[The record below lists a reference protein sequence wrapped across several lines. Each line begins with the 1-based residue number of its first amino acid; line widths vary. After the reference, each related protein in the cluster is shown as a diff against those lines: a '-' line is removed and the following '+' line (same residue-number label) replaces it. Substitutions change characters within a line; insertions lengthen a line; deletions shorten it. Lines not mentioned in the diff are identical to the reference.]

1 MYVISLS
8 LSWSIEAVRGCNLRQ
23 IVFCF
28 FMLTLITCLGGLNTY
43 IILNGSKFTIFE
55 IIKMV

>member
-23 IVFCF
+23 IVFYF
-28 FMLTLITCLGGLNTY
+28 FMLTLITYLGGLNTY